1 MERHF
6 STSDA
11 VDAGEGGGGAG
22 IKLACVCF
30 AGSLDGF
37 DLHGFHPLQGFQRGQ
52 RKSTE
57 KRDNWVRKRSRL
69 LAEETEV
76 ALSC

>member
-11 VDAGEGGGGAG
+11 VDAGEGG
-22 IKLACVCF
+22 IRLACVCF
-30 AGSLDGF
+30 TDSLDGF
-37 DLHGFHPLQGFQRGQ
+37 DLLRFHPLQGFQKGERT
-52 RKSTE
+52 STE
-57 KRDNWVRKRSRL
+57 KRDHWERKISRL
-69 LAEETEV
+69 LAEETKV